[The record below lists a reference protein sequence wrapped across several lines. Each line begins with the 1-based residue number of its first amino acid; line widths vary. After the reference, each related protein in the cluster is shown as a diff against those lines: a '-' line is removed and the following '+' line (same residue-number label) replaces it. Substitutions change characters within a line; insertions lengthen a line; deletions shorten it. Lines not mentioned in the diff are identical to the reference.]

1 MARRVVRADGDAAK
15 RVRRAKRIADRM
27 IGGLERIEK
36 DIDRGRLPE
45 GRDDPGRAMADTV
58 KWIGV
63 VASEEIKLAEYEFE
77 EAGGAQGR
85 DAPMDLCALRE
96 SVMGRLDRLAA
107 ADRKGGV
114 P

>member
-15 RVRRAKRIADRM
+15 RVRRAKRIADRL

-63 VASEEIKLAEYEFE
+63 VASEELKLADYEFE
-77 EAGGAQGR
+77 ERGSVPGR
-85 DAPMDLCALRE
+85 ADPLDLAALRDG
-96 SVMGRLDRLAA
+96 VLGRLARLAA
-107 ADRKGGV
+107 VAGEGGV